1 MIEFYITVIL
11 TTTVLIAFLIL
22 VGYISGKL
30 VSLIIIKGYSLIKK
44 IKIFSGYGLHN
55 IHYEE

>member
-44 IKIFSGYGLHN
+44 
-55 IHYEE
+55 

>member
-22 VGYISGKL
+22 E
-30 VSLIIIKGYSLIKK
+30 GYSLIKK
-44 IKIFSGYGLHN
+44 INIFSGCGLHN
-55 IHYEE
+55 IHYGN